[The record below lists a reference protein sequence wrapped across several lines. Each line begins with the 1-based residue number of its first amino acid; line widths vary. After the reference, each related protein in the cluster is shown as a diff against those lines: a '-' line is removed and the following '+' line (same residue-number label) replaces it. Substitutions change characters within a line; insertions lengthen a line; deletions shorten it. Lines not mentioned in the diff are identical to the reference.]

1 MFDIKE
7 YYNYSNYRNQGA
19 DSDIF
24 DSGYDIVSEIDD
36 ILDNSSGNLYVS
48 DRYKSDEHLVEIFYP
63 AIGYPGP
70 QAFVPSPDMIRF
82 LLSFYPYKEDFW
94 KIHKI
99 VLRPRYVETGNVE
112 LAALYLKKQ
121 RALVLYL
128 THPSAYSLAD
138 VQSDKSRFISLSIEN
153 LMDNKIIEDTIN
165 KSNKVGDR
173 NKTHIPSLWDI
184 IALVNPYGEGVMDK
198 FFTKFSKLDSKAYK
212 ALSDISNYYSERG
225 Y

>member
-7 YYNYSNYRNQGA
+7 YYNYSNYRNQGVE
-19 DSDIF
+19 SDML

-48 DRYKSDEHLVEIFYP
+48 DRYKSEEHLIEIFYP
-63 AIGYPGP
+63 AAGYPGP
-70 QAFVPSPDMIRF
+70 QAFVPSPDRIRF

-99 VLRPRYVETGNVE
+99 VLRPRYVETGNIE

-128 THPSAYSLAD
+128 THPSTYSIAD
-138 VQSDKSRFISLSIEN
+138 GQNDKSRFISISIES

-165 KSNKVGDR
+165 KSNKAGCGNETR
-173 NKTHIPSLWDI
+173 IPSLWDI

-198 FFTKFSKLDSKAYK
+198 FFTKCSEQDNRVFK
-212 ALSDISNYYSERG
+212 ALSDISNYYSDRG